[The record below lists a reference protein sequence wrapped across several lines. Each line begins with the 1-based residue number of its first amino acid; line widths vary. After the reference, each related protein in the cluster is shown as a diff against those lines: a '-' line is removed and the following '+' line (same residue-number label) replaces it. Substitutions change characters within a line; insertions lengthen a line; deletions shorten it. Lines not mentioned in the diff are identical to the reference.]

1 MDVKVYQCVIQNVF
15 TVYYTVLTESNSTE
29 KITIPYV
36 DYGRLEVFAE
46 PGFSFEIVQDEVKL
60 KPYLEKFEKERPI
73 QLMDF
78 SKVGLVLASSI
89 DRPKISNLNSMSKRL
104 YKDPMIQ
111 LSFIME
117 VESLNKQPGTR
128 LIREYELNS
137 FTRKDIL
144 TSVVPI
150 PEKKFKTVT
159 GFLKTIIFRNYL
171 IDTGKITGEPKIN
184 LKWGK

>member
-15 TVYYTVLTESNSTE
+15 AIYYTVLTESNSTE

-36 DYGRLEVFAE
+36 DYGRFEVFAE

-60 KPYLEKFEKERPI
+60 KPYLEKFEREIPI

-78 SKVGLVLASSI
+78 SKVGLVLASPI
-89 DRPKISNLNSMSKRL
+89 DRPKIPNLNSMSKRF

-111 LSFIME
+111 ISFLMD
-117 VESLNKQPGTR
+117 VEFLNKQLGTR

-137 FTRKDIL
+137 FTRMDIL
-144 TSVVPI
+144 TSVIPI
-150 PEKKFKTVT
+150 PEKKFRTVI

>member
-15 TVYYTVLTESNSTE
+15 TVYYTVLTESNSIE
-29 KITIPYV
+29 KFTIPCV
-36 DYGRLEVFAE
+36 DYGRFGLFVE
-46 PGFSFEIVQDEVKL
+46 PEFSFEIVQDEVKL

-78 SKVGLVLASSI
+78 SKVGLVLVSPI

-117 VESLNKQPGTR
+117 VESLNEQPGIR

>member
-36 DYGRLEVFAE
+36 DYGRFEVFAE

-111 LSFIME
+111 LFIYNGSRI
-117 VESLNKQPGTR
+117 VE
-128 LIREYELNS
+128 
-137 FTRKDIL
+137 
-144 TSVVPI
+144 
-150 PEKKFKTVT
+150 
-159 GFLKTIIFRNYL
+159 
-171 IDTGKITGEPKIN
+171 
-184 LKWGK
+184 